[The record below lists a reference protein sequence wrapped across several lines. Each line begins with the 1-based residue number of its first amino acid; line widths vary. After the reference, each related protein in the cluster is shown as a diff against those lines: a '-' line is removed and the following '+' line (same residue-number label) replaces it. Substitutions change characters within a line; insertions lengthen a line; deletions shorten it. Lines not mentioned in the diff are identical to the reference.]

1 MALNERLEKKL
12 TKILAKAGL
21 NEEEIGKIVE
31 EVEGAVSE
39 ETNEEEGNPEETPL
53 PPSEELSEGEVPNP
67 EEGAAPIEEAPIPP
81 QAEEEPAPQPEE
93 VPPGD
98 GNIEEA
104 LKQLAAQEE
113 GAIPPEAGV
122 PPTPPEPLVPQV
134 DPALVQEL
142 QSALGEANKT
152 IEALTARI
160 DSLEE
165 ALKGAGVIT
174 GSSQLG
180 DETPRIT
187 PNANADQNDAFD
199 DVLNV
204 INGR

>member
-1 MALNERLEKKL
+1 MNERLEKKL
-12 TKILAKAGL
+12 KKILAKAGL
-21 NEEEIGKIVE
+21 DEEEIGKIVD
-31 EVEGAVSE
+31 EVEGVVSE
-39 ETNEEEGNPEETPL
+39 EVNEEEGNPEETPL
-53 PPSEELSEGEVPNP
+53 PPSEESSEGEVPNP
-67 EEGAAPIEEAPIPP
+67 EEVAAPIEETPIPP
-81 QAEEEPAPQPEE
+81 QEEEPAPQAEE
-93 VPPGD
+93 VPPSDGD
-98 GNIEEA
+98 IASA
-104 LKQLAAQEE
+104 LDELAAQEE
-113 GAIPPEAGV
+113 GAIPPEAEV
-122 PPTPPEPLVPQV
+122 PPAPQEPLVPQF

-187 PNANADQNDAFD
+187 PNANADQIDAFD